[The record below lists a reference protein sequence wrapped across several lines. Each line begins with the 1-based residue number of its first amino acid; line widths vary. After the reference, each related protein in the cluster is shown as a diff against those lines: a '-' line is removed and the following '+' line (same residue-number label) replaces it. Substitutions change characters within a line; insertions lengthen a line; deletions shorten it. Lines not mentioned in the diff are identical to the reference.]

1 MKTFLKIFA
10 IIIIIILAAAFILPI
25 AFKGKIMDLAQKEIN
40 KNVAAKVD
48 FSDISLSLFKSFPNF
63 NMGIKDLTIVGIETF
78 ENDTLANISLI
89 DITLDLMSVI
99 KGESYEIKKI
109 KITSPQIFIQVLKD
123 GSANYD
129 IAVATEETDES
140 VKTPESETAFNL
152 TLRHF
157 EISDAIIDYI
167 DESMGMEL
175 GIMGMNH
182 TLSGNFTADV
192 TTIKTKTNINSLTL
206 NYEGIKYLNNARFD
220 YDANIEADLKNEI
233 YTLSKNNLKLNEII
247 LQFAGSV
254 SMIEEDINL
263 VLTFESPKTE
273 FKHLLSM
280 VPAIYSKD
288 FESIQTS
295 GKLSFDGHVK
305 GLYNETNLPAFNVNL
320 AVSDAMFK
328 YPDLPESVS
337 NVNINTTIKNK
348 GGDADNTIIDV
359 SKFHLQMGQNP
370 VDISLNIKTPVS
382 DPDIKAYIKGKLN
395 LADVKNY
402 YPIEEGDK
410 LSGSFIADVTIK
422 GKLSAVENE
431 RYDEFTAL
439 GSMLVKGLQYESS
452 EVNGTVEVSN
462 AQLNFSPA
470 YLDLV
475 SFNLKIG
482 ENDLNAKG
490 KIENYLAYIF
500 TDDILTGNLNTQ
512 SNYFNL
518 LSLMP
523 EELEDGS
530 SVSPQ
535 ENPEEYTMSVIEIP
549 ANIDFLMIST
559 FKKLIYDNYE
569 FENVNGRI
577 KIKDERLNIEN
588 LSMNLL
594 DGEMNMSGY
603 YTAIDP
609 LNPEFDFNLNIDQID
624 IQRAYNTFG
633 TMTKYAPIA
642 QKTSGKFSTQMR
654 LKSILDQEMMPVY
667 ESMLGNGKLQTTKLT
682 IQDVNTLNKLSDV
695 LKYEKLKRMVIDKI
709 LVDFKF
715 IDGKL
720 LIEPFDM
727 KVNNYKATLG
737 GWTGI
742 DESIDYALNLEI
754 PRSEFGSAANDFLNG
769 MVKQAND
776 KGANFTLGDMVSLGV
791 GIGGTLSNPSIKTNL
806 KESGKSLVEDVKKQ
820 IKEEIENKKEELKQ
834 EAKEQAQKIL
844 NDANKQ
850 ADKLVAEA
858 KTQAAKIKK
867 EAGIAAKKINDEAEI
882 QAKKLE
888 DEGKK
893 NGFLAE
899 TAAKEAA
906 KKLRKEAK
914 AQADNLVNEADKQA
928 NGIVNK
934 ANTQAAKIKQDAQ
947 KEADKILEGK

>member
-1 MKTFLKIFA
+1 MKTFLKIIA
-10 IIIIIILAAAFILPI
+10 IVVIIILAAAFILPI
-25 AFKGKIMDLAQKEIN
+25 AFKGKIMNLAQEEIN
-40 KNVAAKVD
+40 KNIEAKVS

-78 ENDTLANISLI
+78 ENDTLANIALI

-99 KGESYEIKKI
+99 KGETYEIKKI
-109 KITSPQIFIQVLKD
+109 NISNPQIFVKVLRD
-123 GSANYD
+123 GKANYD
-129 IAVATEETDES
+129 IAAASEEPDTT
-140 VKTPESETAFNL
+140 VKPDDTETAFNL

-157 EISDAIIDYI
+157 EISDAIIEYM

-175 GIMGMNH
+175 GIFGMNH
-182 TLSGNFTADV
+182 KLSGNFTADA
-192 TTIKTKTNINSLTL
+192 TTLKSKTNINNLSLK
-206 NYEGIKYLNNARFD
+206 YDGIRYLNNASFD
-220 YDANIEADLKNEI
+220 YEADIEADLKNEI
-233 YTLSKNNLKLNEII
+233 YTLSKNDLKLNEII
-247 LQFAGSV
+247 LQFAGSI

-263 VLTFESPKTE
+263 VLTFQSPQTE

-280 VPAIYSKD
+280 VPAIYTKD

-305 GLYNETNLPAFNVNL
+305 GLYNENNLPAFNVNL
-320 AVSDAMFK
+320 AVTDAMFK

-337 NVNINTTIKNK
+337 NININTNIKNK

-359 SKFHLQMGQNP
+359 SKFRLQMGQNP
-370 VDISLNIKTPVS
+370 VDLSLNIRTPVS
-382 DPDIKAYIKGKLN
+382 DPDINAYVKGKLD

-402 YPIEEGDK
+402 YPIKQGER
-410 LSGSFIADVTIK
+410 LSGSFITDVTIK
-422 GKLSAVENE
+422 GKLSAIENE
-431 RYDEFTAL
+431 HYDKFTAL
-439 GSMLVKGLQYESS
+439 GSMLVKGLQYESTM
-452 EVNGTVEVSN
+452 VNGIVEVSN

-482 ENDLNAKG
+482 ENDINAKG
-490 KIENYLAYIF
+490 KIENYLAYVF
-500 TDDILTGNLNTQ
+500 SDELLVGQLVTQ
-512 SNYFNL
+512 SNNFDL

-523 EELEDGS
+523 QELENES
-530 SVSPQ
+530 S
-535 ENPEEYTMSVIEIP
+535 ENQQVESEEYTMSVVEIP
-549 ANIDFLMIST
+549 DNIDFLMNTT
-559 FKKLIYDNYE
+559 FQKLIYDNYE

-577 KIKDERLNIEN
+577 KIKDERLIIDN
-588 LSMNLL
+588 LSTNML
-594 DGEMNMSGY
+594 DGEMNMNGY
-603 YTAIDP
+603 YTAIDKEK
-609 LNPEFDFNLNIDQID
+609 PEFDFNINIQQVD
-624 IQRAYNTFG
+624 IKKAYNTFG

-667 ESMLGNGKLQTTKLT
+667 ESMLGKGKLQTSQLT
-682 IQDVNTLNKLSDV
+682 VKDVNTLNKLSDV

-709 LVDFKF
+709 LLDFEF

-727 KVNNYKATLG
+727 NVNNYKATLG
-737 GWTGI
+737 GSTGI

-754 PRSEFGSAANDFLNG
+754 PRSDFGGAANDFLDG

-791 GIGGTLSNPSIKTNL
+791 GIGGTLSNPTIKTNL

-820 IKEEIENKKEELKQ
+820 INEEIENKKEELKQ
-834 EAKEQAQKIL
+834 EAKQQAQKIL
-844 NDANKQ
+844 DNASKQ
-850 ADKLVAEA
+850 ADKLIKEAEV
-858 KTQAAKIKK
+858 QAARIRK
-867 EAGIAAKKINDEAEI
+867 EAGITAKKITDEAEI

-899 TAAKEAA
+899 AAAKETA
-906 KKLRKEAK
+906 KVMRKEAK
-914 AQADNLVNEADKQA
+914 TQADNLVKEADNQA

-934 ANTQAAKIKQDAQ
+934 AKSEAAKINQNAQ
-947 KEADKILEGK
+947 KEADKILAGK